1 MFTSLGGTSSP
12 SFCNFALKEI
22 STDNIVE
29 FGSPAAQTLQR
40 NFYFDDI
47 LKSEE
52 IKEVV
57 IKLVKNVISM
67 FQKGDLNFSDASEE
81 GYGQCSYIIDDF
93 GTIHCSLLIGKSIVS
108 PIKYVSVPRLEL
120 IAATLSIK
128 MA

>member
-57 IKLVKNVISM
+57 IKLVRMLLVC
-67 FQKGDLNFSDASEE
+67 FRKG
-81 GYGQCSYIIDDF
+81 I
-93 GTIHCSLLIGKSIVS
+93 
-108 PIKYVSVPRLEL
+108 
-120 IAATLSIK
+120 
-128 MA
+128 